1 MDALGEQTGFKSLF
15 SLQGLNEQEVTLKQ
29 QVKDQAEKVKAAAPD
44 AKTLKDLEK
53 KVDAFQKGEFRK

>member
-44 AKTLKDLEK
+44 A
-53 KVDAFQKGEFRK
+53 QKLSKISRRR